1 MQRMNQIN
9 FIMTGY
15 TWSRELGGK
24 IKECCLCTD
33 EGLIEENK
41 KRYCAEHYS
50 LKIWKKQLHN
60 VDKYLTKKEEDEQR
74 EFNNEEKDEF

>member
-1 MQRMNQIN
+1 MV
-9 FIMTGY
+9 GY
-15 TWSRELGGK
+15 TWSRELGSK

-60 VDKYLTKKEEDEQR
+60 VDKYLTKKEENEQR
-74 EFNNEEKDEF
+74 EFNNEQKDEF